1 MNQEDT
7 IRYAMDQLI
16 GQGNMDAVESFFTAD
31 YNAHAEDRVYKGH
44 EFIKRYSRQ
53 LRSAIPDIQVL
64 KIEFLC
70 HTGNTIAWQR
80 TFHGTHKANMM
91 GIPPSDKKIK
101 WIEMVV
107 TRFEGDRI
115 AEEWV
120 VSELAGQLLLKLPG
134 KGKK

>member
-1 MNQEDT
+1 
-7 IRYAMDQLI
+7 
-16 GQGNMDAVESFFTAD
+16 
-31 YNAHAEDRVYKGH
+31 
-44 EFIKRYSRQ
+44 
-53 LRSAIPDIQVL
+53 
-64 KIEFLC
+64 
-70 HTGNTIAWQR
+70 
-80 TFHGTHKANMM
+80 MM

-120 VSELAGQLLLKLPG
+120 VSELAGQLLLKQPG